1 MPFLR
6 CRFPSSHRAFGRV
19 EVDTRTDAGFSAV
32 IQPWN
37 ASDTVGFANAQGST
51 TEADYMAYVQAALG
65 QIRQGAVKKVV
76 MSRVLNVPVAGG
88 PEDPQRIYA
97 ALSARFPEAFVFWLS
112 HPVYGTW
119 LGASPE
125 VLLHRR
131 GHQFSTVALAG
142 TRPASARGPWSKKLC
157 DEQQVVTEYIAEL
170 LHRCGAS
177 AIVVSAPQ
185 AWRAGNIEHLRSAI
199 CFEWS
204 GSAGELL
211 AHLHPTPA
219 VCGAPAIEA
228 AALIGR
234 LEQHRRKLYTGYC
247 GLVSPEGNEEI
258 YFVNLRCMQW
268 LGNMAELFA
277 GGGIN
282 AGSSAEEEWMET
294 ENKLHLL
301 RQIIAQ
307 H

>member
-1 MPFLR
+1 M
-6 CRFPSSHRAFGRV
+6 

-37 ASDTVGFANAQGST
+37 ATDTHGFDAVQGST
-51 TEADYMAYVQAALG
+51 SEADYMAYVQAALG

-76 MSRVLNVPVAGG
+76 MSRVLDVPVAEA

-97 ALSARFPEAFVFWLS
+97 ALCARFPEAFVFWLT

-125 VLLHRR
+125 VLLHRQ
-131 GHQFSTVALAG
+131 GHQCATVALAG
-142 TRPASARGPWSKKLC
+142 TRPVSTRGPWSEKLC
-157 DEQQVVTEYIAEL
+157 DEQHVVTEYIAEL

-177 AIVVSAPQ
+177 AIMVSAPEP
-185 AWRAGNIEHLRSAI
+185 WRAGNIEHLRSEI
-199 CFEWS
+199 NFTWT
-204 GSAGELL
+204 GSAGALL

-219 VCGAPAIEA
+219 VCGAPATEA

-234 LEQHRRKLYTGYC
+234 LERHRRKLYTGYC
-247 GLVSPEGNEEI
+247 GLVSQEGNEEI

-268 LGNMAELFA
+268 FGNMAELFA

-282 AGSSAEEEWMET
+282 AGSTAEEEWVET
-294 ENKLHLL
+294 ENKLQLL
-301 RQIIAQ
+301 RQIVAQ